1 MEKQKTTLY
10 ENEIKLKSMTFEKKT
25 KIIIIDFVVE

>member
-10 ENEIKLKSMTFEKKT
+10 ENEIKLKSMTFEKKN
-25 KIIIIDFVVE
+25 KNHNH